1 MDINARDN
9 RKRQTIMDKQTLVYK
24 TPDEEHRER
33 EKKSHL
39 NKES

>member
-9 RKRQTIMDKQTLVYK
+9 RKRQAIMDKQTLVYK
-24 TPDEEHRER
+24 TPDEENRER
-33 EKKSHL
+33 KKSNL